1 VTKGRTNPRHVSG
14 TSDASNTQSR
24 LIGTGFSE
32 TAHLNN
38 VASCECLNVC
48 RRSLLKR
55 KEGPADS
62 AYDSGD
68 MLPKGSSALSPASGH
83 CDPIITPLVIQPCVA
98 VNCESIAKAA
108 STSVS

>member
-1 VTKGRTNPRHVSG
+1 MTKGRTNPRHVSG

-24 LIGTGFSE
+24 LIETGFSE

-38 VASCECLNVC
+38 VASCECL
-48 RRSLLKR
+48 LKR
-55 KEGPADS
+55 KEEPADS

-68 MLPKGSSALSPASGH
+68 MLPKGSSALSPVFGH
-83 CDPIITPLVIQPCVA
+83 CDPIITPVDIQPCVA